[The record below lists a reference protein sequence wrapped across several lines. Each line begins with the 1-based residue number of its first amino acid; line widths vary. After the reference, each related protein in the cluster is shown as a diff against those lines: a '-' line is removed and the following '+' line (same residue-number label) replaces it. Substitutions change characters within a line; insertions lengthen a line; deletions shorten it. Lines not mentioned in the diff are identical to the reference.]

1 MRTGY
6 GVIACEGVLYVVGD
20 RDGVQVADADA
31 DSDDDG
37 VRVIDPVALLD
48 CVEDTNV
55 DSTVE
60 PEEDAVAET
69 EGD

>member
-1 MRTGY
+1 M
-6 GVIACEGVLYVVGD
+6 IACEGELYGVRD
-20 RDGVQVADADA
+20 WDGVQVADADA

-37 VRVIDPVALLD
+37 VMVIDPVALLD
-48 CVEDTNV
+48 CVDDIIV
-55 DSTVE
+55 DSIVE